1 MTKLDGKTPDLAAE
15 NIAQLRQIFP
25 DVFGEGKIDFDK
37 LRQVLGEYVDDEK
50 ERYNFTWNGKGKA
63 LRLAQTPTTGTLRPC
78 EAESKNWDDTQ
89 NLYIEGDNLEV
100 LKLLQKSYHGQIKMI
115 YIDPPYNT
123 GGDFVYPDD
132 FSDSIENYK
141 RITGQVDNEG
151 KRLGTNSEYN
161 GRYHTDWLNMM
172 YPRLRLARNL
182 LAEDGV
188 IFISIDDNE
197 VGNLRKATDEIFGEG
212 NFIANLVWQKKFS
225 RANDATYFSTMHDH
239 ILCYCKK
246 NINSDATGWE
256 IGLLP
261 RGDEVPEGYSN
272 PDNDPRGPWT
282 SVILSAKSGSATLQY
297 EIKTPSGRICTP
309 PSGRFWSCS
318 KNTFDEWVKDNRI
331 WFGKDGDGTPREKT
345 FLSEVQGGLRP
356 NTILSYN
363 DAGHNQEGKQETK
376 SLFDDIGIFDG
387 PKPVR
392 LIHLLLQI
400 AKTDNDSL
408 ILDFF
413 SGSATTAHAV
423 MQLNAE
429 DSGSRKFIMGQL
441 PEPCGEGTEA
451 AKAGYKNIC
460 EIGKERIRRAGEKI
474 KAEIEAQ
481 NAQLKIGEEPKKVPD
496 IGFKVFKLDSSNLKK
511 WQPDYDDLEATLFD
525 SVSNY
530 VEGRSEL
537 DVVYE
542 IMLKMGMELT
552 WPLET
557 HTIAGRNVYDI
568 GMGALMICLDDHIT
582 AEVAEGMAALRQEE
596 SPEVWRVVFK
606 DNGFES
612 DSAKVNIKE
621 ILKRAG
627 LEEDAFT
634 TV

>member
-1 MTKLDGKTPDLAAE
+1 M
-15 NIAQLRQIFP
+15 
-25 DVFGEGKIDFDK
+25 
-37 LRQVLGEYVDDEK
+37 
-50 ERYNFTWNGKGKA
+50 
-63 LRLAQTPTTGTLRPC
+63 
-78 EAESKNWDDTQ
+78 
-89 NLYIEGDNLEV
+89 
-100 LKLLQKSYHGQIKMI
+100 
-115 YIDPPYNT
+115 
-123 GGDFVYPDD
+123 YPDD

-141 RITGQVDNEG
+141 RITGQVDDEG

-172 YPRLRLARNL
+172 YPRLRLARIL

-246 NINSDATGWE
+246 PINSDATGWE

-297 EIKTPSGRICTP
+297 EIKTPSGRTCTP

-318 KNTFDEWVKDNRI
+318 KSTFDEWVKDNRI
-331 WFGKDGDGTPREKT
+331 WFGKDGDGTPRKKT

-376 SLFDDIGIFDG
+376 SLFDGIGVFDG

-413 SGSATTAHAV
+413 LV
-423 MQLNAE
+423 
-429 DSGSRKFIMGQL
+429 
-441 PEPCGEGTEA
+441 
-451 AKAGYKNIC
+451 
-460 EIGKERIRRAGEKI
+460 
-474 KAEIEAQ
+474 
-481 NAQLKIGEEPKKVPD
+481 
-496 IGFKVFKLDSSNLKK
+496 
-511 WQPDYDDLEATLFD
+511 
-525 SVSNY
+525 
-530 VEGRSEL
+530 
-537 DVVYE
+537 
-542 IMLKMGMELT
+542 
-552 WPLET
+552 
-557 HTIAGRNVYDI
+557 
-568 GMGALMICLDDHIT
+568 
-582 AEVAEGMAALRQEE
+582 
-596 SPEVWRVVFK
+596 
-606 DNGFES
+606 
-612 DSAKVNIKE
+612 
-621 ILKRAG
+621 
-627 LEEDAFT
+627 
-634 TV
+634 